1 MKTPTEELETPYLD
15 REFEFVVPTYGLSG
29 SLAHAID
36 ESPFANFV
44 GVAGTETSQPP
55 QSGLEPQE
63 LETLEL
69 DAPMAET
76 WTGKE
81 TGYEA
86 DEQTYDH
93 DVLEEGEPAGFQLG
107 SRQEGQKEPHS
118 RMGDDDDPTV

>member
-15 REFEFVVPTYGLSG
+15 REFEFVVPTYRSSG

-69 DAPMAET
+69 DEPMAET
-76 WTGKE
+76 WTRKRPGMKKMISH
-81 TGYEA
+81 TTAMRVKKKMPQHPPSG
-86 DEQTYDH
+86 
-93 DVLEEGEPAGFQLG
+93 
-107 SRQEGQKEPHS
+107 
-118 RMGDDDDPTV
+118 